1 MTQKTLRNVIG
12 ATIVMFIAVL
22 SNLAG
27 ARTNYTDM
35 WWNPSE
41 SGWGVTMS
49 QDYNGPIFAT
59 FFVYAANGTP
69 TWVVGL
75 LTIDPVS
82 GVYSGAL
89 YETSGGAPLSS
100 QSFNPATVQISNV
113 GTVSFTPGDAA
124 NATLAYT
131 YLGSSVVKQITR
143 EPLYTVDTLFNAT
156 FLTFTAS
163 GTAYRA
169 IVESRNNALCS
180 ANNPANMTLGT
191 TYRIF
196 PTAVTSNSISLDI
209 GLCDPNL
216 QPACV
221 ISAPLCTFTGAVNQ
235 TGRVLNA
242 PGTLSCSA
250 GTHFS
255 GGLTGIFTAT
265 FSEIERSD
273 AGVNGKLFVTNGS
286 CNVQS
291 IILIQRNN
299 WLNSLTL

>member
-1 MTQKTLRNVIG
+1 MTQTFRRVMG
-12 ATIVMFIAVL
+12 ATIGVVIAVL
-22 SNLAG
+22 SNLADAG
-27 ARTNYTDM
+27 TNYTDI

-69 TWVVGL
+69 TWVGGL

-89 YETSGGAPLSS
+89 YETSGGAPLTS

-113 GTVSFTPGDAA
+113 GTVSFTPIDAA

-131 YLGSSVVKQITR
+131 YRGSSVVKQIAR
-143 EPLYTVDTLFNAT
+143 QPLYTVETISNAT
-156 FLTFTAS
+156 FLTFTAG
-163 GTAYRA
+163 GTAYVA
-169 IVESRNNALCS
+169 IVQSRNNAQCS
-180 ANNPANMTLGT
+180 ANNPANTTVGT
-191 TYRIF
+191 TYRMF
-196 PTAVTSNSISLDI
+196 PTAVTSNSISFNI
-209 GLCDPNL
+209 GFCDPNS
-216 QPACV
+216 PAGACV
-221 ISAPLCTFTGAVNQ
+221 ISTPLCTFAGTVNQ
-235 TGRVLNA
+235 TGRLLNV
-242 PGTLSCSA
+242 PGTLSCTA
-250 GTHFS
+250 GTNFS

-265 FSEIERSD
+265 FYEIDHSD
-273 AGVNGKLFVTNGS
+273 AGDNGKLFVTNGS

-299 WLNSLTL
+299 WLNGLTL